1 MVAFYSFQK
10 HVDNHVDSL
19 VDNHVDSLVDNHVD
33 SHVDSH
39 VDKAS
44 RTFLFF
50 KKIFYL
56 DI

>member
-50 KKIFYL
+50 KKYFI
-56 DI
+56 